1 MGDRAAE
8 NGVRGSADAAA
19 CDIWRFFAHEDD
31 YADLNAQ
38 TACERMGR
46 VLSFPTLSSMDNDVV
61 DWRPFDELRR
71 YMAEA
76 WPRVFTAGTVELI
89 DRSLLITLPGS
100 DPALKPIMFMGHM
113 DVVPVV
119 PGTEDD
125 WTHDA
130 FSGHVD
136 DTFVWG
142 RGAVDMKC
150 QVAGELEA
158 AEYALA
164 HGWRLRR
171 TLILAFG
178 QDEETNQFGARA
190 VADALRRRGVE
201 LEFLVDEGDYR
212 IVPGSEY
219 GLEGGWL
226 MHADLAEKGYA
237 DVVLRVQSPGG
248 HSSNPFGG
256 TSLEK
261 LARAIT
267 AICNID
273 WNARLTPLTVATL
286 TELGLASAEDIAER
300 TDKILARC
308 LADMRLMPL
317 VTTTCA
323 PTQIEGGSSGAN
335 VMPQDMWANV
345 NFRMLEGTSIDD
357 VLGAC
362 RAALDAAGLAEVS
375 MELGPGSS
383 EASPSPRVGGP
394 GLEALRRVAARYFRE
409 PAGERRQVD
418 VLASAAVEPAEAATF
433 VSSAAAE
440 SGDACAESA
449 HTETSPAPT
458 PVAKAADRV
467 PVRVVPSTVTG
478 ATDAANYACICPE
491 CLRFSAFVVT
501 DDECD
506 RGVHGTNE
514 RITRRAYLQ
523 GVRFMTRLIEETC
536 V

>member
-1 MGDRAAE
+1 MGDSAAG
-8 NGVRGSADAAA
+8 NGGRRSVDAAA

-31 YADLNAQ
+31 YADLDEQA
-38 TACERMGR
+38 ACDRMGR
-46 VLSFPTLSSMDNDVV
+46 VLSFPTLSSMDNDAV
-61 DWRPFDELRR
+61 DWRSFDELRAF
-71 YMAEA
+71 MAKA

-190 VADALRRRGVE
+190 VADVLKRRGVE

-219 GLEGGWL
+219 GLGGGWL

-237 DVVLRVQSPGG
+237 DVVLRVRSRGG

-273 WNARLTPLTVATL
+273 WNARLTPLAVATL
-286 TELGLASAEDIAER
+286 TELGLASSEDIAGRADE
-300 TDKILARC
+300 ILASC

-357 VLGAC
+357 VLGTC

-394 GLEALRRVAARYFRE
+394 GLETLRRVAARYFQE
-409 PAGERRQVD
+409 PAG
-418 VLASAAVEPAEAATF
+418 AATF

-440 SGDACAESA
+440 SGDVCAESA
-449 HTETSPAPT
+449 QTETSPAPT
-458 PVAKAADRV
+458 PVARAADRV
-467 PVRVVPSTVTG
+467 PVQVVPSTVAG

-523 GVRFMTRLIEETC
+523 GVRFMTRLIEEVC

>member
-1 MGDRAAE
+1 MSEPASDKDLCKTP
-8 NGVRGSADAAA
+8 DAAA
-19 CDIWRFFAHEDD
+19 CAIWRFFAHEDD
-31 YADLNAQ
+31 YPDLDEPA
-38 TACERMGR
+38 ACERMGR
-46 VLSFPTLSSMDNDVV
+46 VLSFPTLSSMDNDAV
-61 DWRPFDELRR
+61 DWQPFDDLRT

-76 WPRVFTAGTVELI
+76 WPRVFAAGTVEVI
-89 DRSLLITLPGS
+89 DHSLLITLSGS

-119 PGTEDD
+119 PGTEDN
-125 WTHDA
+125 WTHGA

-164 HGWRLRR
+164 HGWELRR

-190 VADALRRRGVE
+190 VAETLRRRGIE

-219 GLEGGWL
+219 GLEGAWL

-237 DVVLRVQSPGG
+237 DVVLRVQSQGG

-267 AICNID
+267 AICDID
-273 WNARLTPLTVATL
+273 WGARLTPLTVATL
-286 TELGLASAEDIAER
+286 TELGLAGAEDIAGRADE
-300 TDKILARC
+300 ILARC
-308 LADMRLMPL
+308 LDDMRLMPL

-335 VMPQDMWANV
+335 VMPQDMWANI
-345 NFRMLEGTSIDD
+345 NFRMLEGTSTGD
-357 VLGAC
+357 VLVAC
-362 RAALDAAGLAEVS
+362 RAALDAADLAEVS
-375 MELGPGSS
+375 VELGPGSS
-383 EASPSPRVGGP
+383 EASPCPRVGGP
-394 GLEALRRVAARYFRE
+394 GLEVLRRVAARYFRE
-409 PAGERRQVD
+409 PASACRQ
-418 VLASAAVEPAEAATF
+418 
-433 VSSAAAE
+433 
-440 SGDACAESA
+440 
-449 HTETSPAPT
+449 
-458 PVAKAADRV
+458 ADRV
-467 PVRVVPSTVTG
+467 PVRVVPSTVIG

-506 RGVHGTNE
+506 RGVHGTDE

-523 GVRFMTRLIEETC
+523 GVRFMTRLIQEVC
-536 V
+536 L